1 MFVILIGLQIV
12 TLAVALYAARKA
24 WHLSRMVGWGN
35 KLTQDVSWRTTQQ
48 IEALDGLYHRLDL
61 PRGSLPPT
69 RGWAASPDFL
79 TNLCDYIEEH
89 RPAVIVECGS
99 GVSTIVAA
107 RFLQRQG
114 IAGHILSLDHDAVF
128 AGKTAENLRRLGLGD
143 YATVCTAPLTALDL
157 NGVTYQWYDLS
168 GVNLPAAI
176 DLIVVDGP
184 PMPIAGEEGRYP
196 AGPMLARRLAGSGAI
211 MLDDANRPGERRI
224 VSRLLAEFPNL
235 ARQELYAEKGCVLL
249 VNSGGAEGK
258 VEARAETCSCCL
270 GFRLS
275 ASIVRRGCF
284 VHARAVPVI
293 ARIWRSRGGFRAFG
307 E

>member
-1 MFVILIGLQIV
+1 M
-12 TLAVALYAARKA
+12 
-24 WHLSRMVGWGN
+24 
-35 KLTQDVSWRTTQQ
+35 
-48 IEALDGLYHRLDL
+48 

-107 RFLQRQG
+107 RFLQRQE

-128 AGKTAENLRRLGLGD
+128 AGKTADNLRRLGLGN

-168 GVNLPAAI
+168 GVDLPAAI

-196 AGPMLARRLAGSGAI
+196 AGPMLAGRLTSNGA
-211 MLDDANRPGERRI
+211 MLFDDTHGPGEKRLIERI
-224 VSRLLAEFPNL
+224 LKENPDMTCR
-235 ARQELYAEKGCVLL
+235 ELSAEKGCTAL
-249 VNSGGAEGK
+249 VRVGDQN
-258 VEARAETCSCCL
+258 
-270 GFRLS
+270 
-275 ASIVRRGCF
+275 
-284 VHARAVPVI
+284 
-293 ARIWRSRGGFRAFG
+293 RSSRT
-307 E
+307 EQNI